1 MDVKWIKLSSDIFDN
16 RKIRMIEGMPDGD
29 ALVVIWL
36 KLLVLAGNTNDGGYV
51 YFTKDIPYTEQM
63 LATQFN
69 RPLATIQLAL
79 RTFEQFGMIEI
90 VDNVIFV
97 SNWEKYQ
104 NAEALE
110 HIREQ
115 NRLRKQR
122 QREREKIE
130 CHAENR
136 DKSVTVT
143 ECHETD
149 KNKKEDIEKNKNN
162 REKSPTLDEIKAY
175 VNEKGLR
182 MDAEAFFDHYEAN
195 GWKQSNGNKI
205 KSWQAAARQWARRE
219 SDFGKKQDSVYTSDA
234 SYDLDAFNK
243 RAIGLD

>member
-51 YFTKDIPYTEQM
+51 YFTKDIPYTDQM

-90 VDNVIFV
+90 IDDMIYV

-104 NAEALE
+104 NADGLDK
-110 HIREQ
+110 IREQ
-115 NRLRKQR
+115 TR
-122 QREREKIE
+122 QRVAKYRENKRLE
-130 CHAENR
+130 QCNVTSNA
-136 DKSVTVT
+136 TVT
-143 ECHETD
+143 QCNATE
-149 KNKKEDIEKNKNN
+149 KNKKEDLEKNKNN

-219 SDFGKKQDSVYTSDA
+219 SNFGKKQDSVYTSDA